1 MNSKL
6 YLRHDVYTLDDAKV
20 MALVYKYKAEGY
32 GVFWA
37 VVERLTAEPTHRVD
51 KDMLA
56 MQTAMKL
63 CAVRPA
69 KVAEII
75 RHAVELGLFKESDG
89 LIYNERVDRQCEQVE
104 QYSKQQSE
112 NVRKRWE
119 RRHAE
124 HAQTQDDAPDAP
136 SDAPANPS
144 RKDIFNDVLAKYHA
158 LCPSL
163 PKVRTTTD
171 ARITHACT
179 FASNF
184 TPDEIEEGF
193 KKAEASDFL
202 KHGNNTW
209 NGANFDWLINKNNF
223 AKVLE
228 NNYVNSTPS
237 RRSSVCN
244 DAQTINDGGNGNGGF
259 DL

>member
-1 MNSKL
+1 MNSRL

-37 VVERLTAEPTHRVD
+37 VVERLTAEPTHRVN
-51 KDMLA
+51 KDMLSL
-56 MQTAMKL
+56 QTAMKL

-69 KVAEII
+69 RVTEII
-75 RHAVELGLFKESDG
+75 RHAVELGLLKESDG
-89 LIYNERVDRQCEQVE
+89 MIYNERVDRQCEQVE
-104 QYSKQQSE
+104 QYSRQQSE

-124 HAQTQDDAPDAP
+124 QEQPHDDATDAH
-136 SDAPANPS
+136 SDATSYSS

-171 ARITHACT
+171 ARITHANT
-179 FASNF
+179 FASSF
-184 TPDEIEEGF
+184 TAEEIEEGF
-193 KKAEASDFL
+193 KKAEASDLL
-202 KHGNNTW
+202 KHGTKTW
-209 NGANFDWLINKNNF
+209 NGANFDWLLNKNNF

-228 NNYVNSTPS
+228 NQYVNSSPS
-237 RRSSVCN
+237 RKSSVCN
-244 DAQTINDGGNGNGGF
+244 DAQTINVGGNGNGGF